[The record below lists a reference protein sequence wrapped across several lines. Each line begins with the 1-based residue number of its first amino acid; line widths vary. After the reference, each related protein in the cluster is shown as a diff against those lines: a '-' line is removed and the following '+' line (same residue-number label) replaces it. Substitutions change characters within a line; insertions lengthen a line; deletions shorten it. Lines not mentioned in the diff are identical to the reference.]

1 MKLLHLQ
8 NLLVAD
14 QPEKR
19 TQEIKLSTR
28 NVVNRDFEGKM
39 AGQHEQRSIRIQGKV
54 IGADANPGKLA
65 RALELGANA
74 AYTPE
79 QLEENGLKAPLVI
92 EAAGHPRAFE
102 TAVAVTAV
110 GGRTVTVGL
119 PSPEARSTISPLT
132 LTAEA
137 RTIVGS
143 YLGSAVPSRDIPVYE
158 DLWRQGKLPVEELIS
173 GQIELSDINAG
184 LDRLANGEAIR
195 QVSHF
200 D

>member
-119 PSPEARSTISPLT
+119 PHPRRVPPLRRSPL
-132 LTAEA
+132 
-137 RTIVGS
+137 
-143 YLGSAVPSRDIPVYE
+143 
-158 DLWRQGKLPVEELIS
+158 LPKH
-173 GQIELSDINAG
+173 ELSSAPLSDLRCPPETSPSMKTSG
-184 LDRLANGEAIR
+184 GR
-195 QVSHF
+195 VSSLLRNSIPGK
-200 D
+200 